1 MEFILPQD
9 IEDYAAL
16 SSSPEPILLT
26 DLQRETFLKVLHP
39 RMLSGHVQGRFLS
52 LLSKLAAPR
61 RILEI
66 GTYTGYSALCMAE
79 GLAPDGEL
87 VTIDCNDELAPIQSK
102 YINMAGMED
111 KIKLVYGDA
120 LEIIPTLTGPWDMVF
135 IDADKANYLN
145 YFRLIRDS
153 ISPGGLLIADNVLWT
168 GKVLNPAA
176 TSDLDTLGLQVF
188 SQELAADPQFETTL
202 LTIRDGLTVARKR
215 R

>member
-1 MEFILPQD
+1 MEFVLPQN

-16 SSSPEPILLT
+16 SSTPEPEVLS

-52 LLSKLAAPR
+52 LLSKLASPK

-79 GLAPDGEL
+79 GLVPDGEL
-87 VTIDCNDELAPIQSK
+87 VTIDCNDELAPIQTK
-102 YINMAGMED
+102 YIALAGMEQ
-111 KIKLVYGDA
+111 KIKLMYGDA
-120 LEIIPTLTGPWDMVF
+120 LEILPTLTGPWDLVF

-145 YFRLIRDS
+145 YFQMVRDQ

-168 GKVLNPAA
+168 GKVLSPAA
-176 TSDLDTLGLQVF
+176 HNDIDTAALQAF
-188 SQELAADPQFETTL
+188 STALATDPIFETTM
-202 LTIRDGLTVARKR
+202 LTIRDGLTVARKKG
-215 R
+215 